1 MSTSWHLIEHQA
13 KTRFAGRPGQLDL
26 GRPENGFSWQGPD
39 QHSLQLLRFPDGE
52 ACPGLNFRASPYIRN
67 EDLIVNYGGDE
78 LLPFHLQ
85 VYWCRRSHP
94 IHADC
99 NAMEWT
105 LAMQTECLDR
115 QSQLNTSTTGI
126 GAEEILQLPA
136 NDATAVEPIASDT
149 KFCAAESTGCLL
161 VRLGKMSYIELIHP
175 QDFLSVEVA
184 YLKEESQ
191 FAINRCL
198 FDCNLEKGVI
208 VRARLQGL
216 CVPREN
222 DEKLLRDA
230 YREFLQRDLP
240 LTT

>member
-1 MSTSWHLIEHQA
+1 
-13 KTRFAGRPGQLDL
+13 
-26 GRPENGFSWQGPD
+26 
-39 QHSLQLLRFPDGE
+39 
-52 ACPGLNFRASPYIRN
+52 
-67 EDLIVNYGGDE
+67 
-78 LLPFHLQ
+78 
-85 VYWCRRSHP
+85 
-94 IHADC
+94 
-99 NAMEWT
+99 
-105 LAMQTECLDR
+105 
-115 QSQLNTSTTGI
+115 
-126 GAEEILQLPA
+126 
-136 NDATAVEPIASDT
+136 
-149 KFCAAESTGCLL
+149 
-161 VRLGKMSYIELIHP
+161 MSYIELIHP

-222 DEKLLRDA
+222 DEELLRDA

>member
-1 MSTSWHLIEHQA
+1 
-13 KTRFAGRPGQLDL
+13 
-26 GRPENGFSWQGPD
+26 
-39 QHSLQLLRFPDGE
+39 
-52 ACPGLNFRASPYIRN
+52 
-67 EDLIVNYGGDE
+67 
-78 LLPFHLQ
+78 
-85 VYWCRRSHP
+85 
-94 IHADC
+94 
-99 NAMEWT
+99 
-105 LAMQTECLDR
+105 MQTECLDR

-149 KFCAAESTGCLL
+149 KFCAEESTGCLL

-175 QDFLSVEVA
+175 QDFLSVKIA
-184 YLKEESQ
+184 YIKGLKGESQ

-222 DEKLLRDA
+222 DEKMLHDA